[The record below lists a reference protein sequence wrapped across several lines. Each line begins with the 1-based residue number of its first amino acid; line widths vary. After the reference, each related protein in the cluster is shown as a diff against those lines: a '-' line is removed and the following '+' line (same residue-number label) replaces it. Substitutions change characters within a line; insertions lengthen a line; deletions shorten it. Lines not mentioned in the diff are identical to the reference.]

1 MTRWIDLTL
10 AATLGIASSARA
22 DSIVTFE
29 DFGLPPQSYDNNAG
43 LSGQFVVDGNQ
54 FNNSYN
60 ATYGSWSGWAIS
72 SMTDTTTPGYTNQ
85 YSAITGSGANNSQ
98 TYAVAYTFG
107 QNANPFNPAGSYI
120 NLAPGTT
127 PVSVQVTNTTYAY
140 LSMLN
145 GDQFAKKFGPGDYFL
160 LDVIGYTGAEGTG
173 TPVGKPV
180 DFYLADFLGSN
191 SYIINTWQPLD
202 LSSLAGAESL
212 QFGLSSSDNNMLYGM
227 NTPAYF
233 AIDNLVL
240 GGNAV
245 PEPGSL
251 IMMALG
257 LTGLCGLAWKRRRAA
272 ALAACLLLGG
282 LAADARAGGY
292 DPQVGLPGSLGI
304 PNTSPLFTEWA
315 SSVISITRG
324 PQDIADP
331 NSPLASFGDPS
342 NALGMANGAR

>member
-1 MTRWIDLTL
+1 VVATTIPTTRPT
-10 AATLGIASSARA
+10 AATGT
-22 DSIVTFE
+22 DSRCSPT
-29 DFGLPPQSYDNNAG
+29 
-43 LSGQFVVDGNQ
+43 
-54 FNNSYN
+54 
-60 ATYGSWSGWAIS
+60 
-72 SMTDTTTPGYTNQ
+72 TDTTTPGYTNQ
-85 YSAITGSGANNSQ
+85 YCAITGSGNG
-98 TYAVAYTFG
+98 VAYCAVLYPT
-107 QNANPFNPAGSYI
+107 AYVDLTS
-120 NLAPGTT
+120 T
-127 PVSVQVTNTTYAY
+127 VQSIDMTNTTYAY

-145 GDQFAKKFGPGDYFL
+145 GDLFAHKFGPGDYFL
-160 LDVIGYTGAEGTG
+160 LDVKGYTGAEGTG
-173 TPVGKPV
+173 KQVGEPV
-180 DFYLADFLGSN
+180 DFYLANFLGSN
-191 SYIINTWQPLD
+191 SYIINTWQTLD

-212 QFGLSSSDNNMLYGM
+212 QFGLSSSGNNPIYGM

-257 LTGLCGLAWKRRRAA
+257 LTGLVGLGWKRRRAA

-282 LAADARAGGY
+282 LAAGARAGSY